1 MKNTPTL
8 ATLAADLDSGRTSAR
23 KLVDDCLAKI
33 ADSSG
38 EGQRAFIH
46 VDAEA
51 AIEAAEAM
59 DRLREV
65 KAAPS
70 PYAGIP
76 ISIKDLFDIKGQVT
90 RAGSRALE
98 DSAPAEADATVVARL
113 RRAGFVVI
121 GRTNMTEFAY
131 SGIGI
136 NPHYGTPKSAWQRNV
151 GHVPGG
157 SSSGAAVSVVDG
169 MAHGALGTDTGGS
182 CRIPA
187 AYNGIVGFKPTQRR
201 VPLDGGVP
209 LSSTL
214 DSFGPLARTVA
225 CCAVLDAVLAD
236 ETFVPLQPLP
246 IKGMRLAVPTTV
258 VLDEL
263 DDDVAR
269 TFERALETLSRQGAL
284 IERIEVPEFL
294 DVGVMNTKGGFSAAE
309 SYAWHRY
316 LIAGSGDVYDPRVSV
331 RILRGESISAADYI
345 DLLNARKS
353 LIARAE
359 KRIAPYDAL
368 VLPTTANTPPRI
380 ADLADDKAFTKANLL
395 SLRNCTL
402 INMIDGCAIS
412 LPAHREGEVPVG
424 LMLAAAGGSDRR
436 IFEWPQEWRPRS
448 VFDLAFTIDAQGTTT
463 PLTLAIDQAVIAGWT
478 GRDPVARDKHIAEL
492 EAIGIA
498 RPASTPIYYR
508 VSARRLVI
516 TDSIEVCG
524 GDSSGEVEF
533 VLIGWQGRIF
543 VGVGSDHTDRK
554 VETYS
559 VTVSKQMCDK
569 PMAPVLW
576 ELEDVIGHWDRMILR
591 SYALID
597 GARVLYQE
605 GTLDAMLPVADLIR
619 ARFRRQGPARRL
631 RHVRRH
637 FCRQGR
643 HQARQPVRI

>member
-1 MKNTPTL
+1 MPNVPTL
-8 ATLAADLDSGRTSAR
+8 AELADDLENGRTGAR
-23 KLVDDCLAKI
+23 QIVDRCLERI
-33 ADSSG
+33 ADASG
-38 EGQRAFIH
+38 EGARAFLH

-59 DRLREV
+59 DRLREI

-76 ISIKDLFDIKGQVT
+76 VSIKDLFDIRGQVT

-136 NPHYGTPKSAWQRNV
+136 NPHYGTPKSVWRRDV

-157 SSSGAAVSVVDG
+157 SSSGAAVSVADR

-225 CCAVLDAVLAD
+225 CCAVLDAVLAG
-236 ETFVPLQPLP
+236 EAIAPLRPRP

-258 VLDEL
+258 ALDEL

-269 TFERALETLSRQGAL
+269 TFERALETLSSQGAL
-284 IERIEVPEFL
+284 IERIAVPEFL
-294 DVGVMNTKGGFSAAE
+294 DVGVMNTKGGFAAAE

-316 LIAGSGDVYDPRVSV
+316 LIASKGDTYDPRVSM
-331 RILRGESISAADYI
+331 RILRGEAISAADYI
-345 DLLNARKS
+345 DLVEARKS
-353 LIARAE
+353 LIARATA
-359 KRIAPYDAL
+359 RLAPHDAL
-368 VLPTTANTPPRI
+368 VMPTTANTPPRI

-412 LPAHREGEVPVG
+412 LPCHREGEVPVG
-424 LMLAAAGGSDRR
+424 LMLASSGGADRR
-436 IFEWPQEWRPRS
+436 IFE
-448 VFDLAFTIDAQGTTT
+448 LAAGMEA
-463 PLTLAIDQAVIAGWT
+463 AI
-478 GRDPVARDKHIAEL
+478 
-492 EAIGIA
+492 
-498 RPASTPIYYR
+498 R
-508 VSARRLVI
+508 V
-516 TDSIEVCG
+516 
-524 GDSSGEVEF
+524 
-533 VLIGWQGRIF
+533 
-543 VGVGSDHTDRK
+543 
-554 VETYS
+554 
-559 VTVSKQMCDK
+559 
-569 PMAPVLW
+569 
-576 ELEDVIGHWDRMILR
+576 
-591 SYALID
+591 
-597 GARVLYQE
+597 
-605 GTLDAMLPVADLIR
+605 
-619 ARFRRQGPARRL
+619 
-631 RHVRRH
+631 
-637 FCRQGR
+637 
-643 HQARQPVRI
+643 